1 MQQASES
8 RSWSLSAYGRLLRD
22 NRDFRLLW
30 TAQIVSE
37 IGDWFYTVAL
47 YSLLLE
53 LTGSAAAVGTAVVLQ
68 LLPQVFAAPSAGVLN
83 DRMSR
88 RAIMIF
94 ADVCRA
100 VIVLSMLLVRSA
112 DMVWLVWV
120 LLFLETLMWAL
131 FEPGRSALIPR
142 LVRSDD
148 ELLVANALSSTTWA
162 FNLAIGAGLGGLVAY
177 AFGRQTVFV
186 LNSLSFVGSAL
197 LLAAMRIRETHCDH
211 LPSFRGVDLIDFKPI
226 LEGVRYVVRDR
237 RRGATLAGQGR
248 HGTARR
254 ALGHPA
260 DFRRTDLSHVG
271 SSGRHGGPYVG
282 EPARSP

>member
-1 MQQASES
+1 MAQASES
-8 RSWSLSAYGRLLRD
+8 RSWSLSAYGRLLRE

-53 LTGSAAAVGTAVVLQ
+53 LTGSASAIGLAVVLQ
-68 LLPQVFAAPSAGVLN
+68 LLPQVFAAPLAGVLN
-83 DRMSR
+83 DRLPR
-88 RAIMIF
+88 RAVMIF

-142 LVRSDD
+142 LARSD
-148 ELLVANALSSTTWA
+148 EERLPTPSGGSRYSS
-162 FNLAIGAGLGGLVAY
+162 
-177 AFGRQTVFV
+177 
-186 LNSLSFVGSAL
+186 
-197 LLAAMRIRETHCDH
+197 
-211 LPSFRGVDLIDFKPI
+211 
-226 LEGVRYVVRDR
+226 
-237 RRGATLAGQGR
+237 
-248 HGTARR
+248 
-254 ALGHPA
+254 
-260 DFRRTDLSHVG
+260 
-271 SSGRHGGPYVG
+271 
-282 EPARSP
+282 